1 MKPEARIG
9 AAVAVALGAAA
20 GLVGAR
26 LRNREAARGRGARE
40 LAQRAMREE
49 GEVRRH
55 VAEAIH
61 DGPVQEL
68 IALDMVLA
76 SAGQAMN
83 RGDHERGAELLKEAR
98 EATARNV
105 RHLREELVEL
115 GPYAFE
121 ETNYETAVERCL
133 PIWKR
138 RYGLDV
144 NVTIERISLE
154 PEMAGELFRITQE
167 AVINAGRHAEAET
180 VAVSLR
186 TVGGEIELRVTDDGQ
201 GIDGSPLDDPI
212 AGHLGLMSIRERAE
226 LLNGNLELES
236 SDRGT
241 KLVVRVPAAG

>member
-1 MKPEARIG
+1 MSGVA
-9 AAVAVALGAAA
+9 AVALGAAG
-20 GLVGAR
+20 GLIGAR
-26 LRNREAARGRGARE
+26 LRNREANRKRGARE
-40 LAQRAMREE
+40 LAQHAMREE
-49 GEVRRH
+49 GAVRRH

-68 IALDMVLA
+68 IALDMMLA
-76 SAGQAMN
+76 TAGKAMA
-83 RGDHERGAELLKEAR
+83 RGDHERGTELLKEAR

-105 RHLREELVEL
+105 RLLREELVEL

-121 ETNYETAVERCL
+121 EANYETAIERCL
-133 PIWKR
+133 PIWRR
-138 RYGLDV
+138 RYNLDV
-144 NVTIERISLE
+144 GVTIERIPLE

-186 TVGGEIELRVTDDGQ
+186 TVDDQIELRVTDDGR
-201 GIDGSPLDDPI
+201 GIDGSPLDDPV

-226 LLNGNLELES
+226 LLNGTLELES

-241 KLVVRVPAAG
+241 KLVVLIPASG

>member
-1 MKPEARIG
+1 VKPQ
-9 AAVAVALGAAA
+9 AAVAGVLALGVTGALA
-20 GLVGAR
+20 GTR
-26 LRNREAARGRGARE
+26 LRKRQDARSRGARE
-40 LAQRAMREE
+40 LAQRVMREE
-49 GEVRRH
+49 SQMRRH

-61 DGPVQEL
+61 DGPIQEL

-76 SAGQAMN
+76 TASQALN
-83 RGDHERGAELLKEAR
+83 RGDTERGAELLGEAR
-98 EATARNV
+98 EGAARNV
-105 RHLREELVEL
+105 RLLREELVEL

-121 ETNYETAVERCL
+121 EANYEISVERCL

-144 NVTIERISLE
+144 RVTIERIALA

-186 TVGGEIELRVTDDGQ
+186 TVDGKIELRVVDDGE
-201 GIDGSPLDDPI
+201 GIEGAPLEDPV

-226 LLNGNLELES
+226 LLGGSLELES

-241 KLVVRVPAAG
+241 KLVVRVPAPA

>member
-1 MKPEARIG
+1 VKPRVAIG
-9 AAVAVALGAAA
+9 AAIALGAVGGLA
-20 GLVGAR
+20 GVR
-26 LRNREAARGRGARE
+26 LRSREAARGRGARE

-49 GEVRRH
+49 GEFRRH

-76 SAGQAMN
+76 SAAQAIS
-83 RGDHERGAELLKEAR
+83 RGDHERGEELLKEAR

-105 RHLREELVEL
+105 ELLREELVEL

-121 ETNYETAVERCL
+121 VASYETAVERCV

-138 RYGLDV
+138 RYGVDV
-144 NVTIERISLE
+144 QLTIERIQLD

-167 AVINAGRHAEAET
+167 AVINAGRHAEPEA
-180 VAVSLR
+180 VSVSLR
-186 TVGGEIELRVTDDGQ
+186 TVEGDIELRVTDDGQ
-201 GIDGSPLDDPI
+201 GIDGSPLDDPDV
-212 AGHLGLMSIRERAE
+212 GHLGLMSIRERAE
-226 LLNGNLELES
+226 LLGGSLELES

-241 KLVVRVPAAG
+241 KLVVRVPASV